1 MFLMQTSIPNNMH
14 RTITTMKQNAK
25 NAAKLCRNIKRAS
38 SDWAKLL
45 LHKGLRQRRD
55 ESNKLNVCLF
65 NGKRKDTHTR
75 NKNIKAVFVPQGSL
89 LYI

>member
-1 MFLMQTSIPNNMH
+1 
-14 RTITTMKQNAK
+14 MKQNAK

-55 ESNKLNVCLF
+55 KSNKLNVWSIQWEEEGHAHQKQEYKSCVC
-65 NGKRKDTHTR
+65 
-75 NKNIKAVFVPQGSL
+75 ASGSIT
-89 LYI
+89 LYLEAFQRRQTSAEEMKHIA